1 MAQPTRASDARD
13 ASRKGMAD
21 FVQSATIRVYVYFG
35 QIGNED
41 TLLDTIFGLDS
52 RSVRGTNSDG
62 LPFAVED
69 YTRH

>member
-1 MAQPTRASDARD
+1 MAQPTRASDARF
-13 ASRKGMAD
+13 ASRKEMAD
-21 FVQSATIRVYVYFG
+21 FVQSATIYFG

-52 RSVRGTNSDG
+52 RSVRGTNSNE
-62 LPFAVED
+62 LPFAEED